1 MKLFTLCFCLAG
13 SLLIHAEN
21 INIESN
27 KSLYFIDGDSINLR
41 MRIAGIDTP
50 EINQK
55 CRKSRLEI
63 IDCGILSKIYLKEL
77 MEKMPGELVISVV
90 GTDHYGRLLVK
101 VLKGGVNIGEMLVK
115 KGMAFS
121 YKDNYRLEENKAK
134 QEGVGFWSFYEPP
147 IEPYKWRKSNK

>member
-1 MKLFTLCFCLAG
+1 
-13 SLLIHAEN
+13 
-21 INIESN
+21 
-27 KSLYFIDGDSINLR
+27 

-55 CRKSRLEI
+55 CRKSQLEI
-63 IDCGILSKIYLKEL
+63 IDCGILSKLYLKEL
-77 MEKMPGELVISVV
+77 MEKTPGELVISVV